1 MNILDKKHIIN
12 DKCTEH
18 CTTHKK
24 GCTGCPLMEYFTT
37 HGYRNC
43 VEVPLDVQ
51 YELMTKGGN

>member
-1 MNILDKKHIIN
+1 MDIVDKKFIIN
-12 DKCTEH
+12 NECTEH
-18 CTTHKK
+18 FISHNASCS
-24 GCTGCPLMEYFTT
+24 GCPLMEYFTT

>member
-12 DKCTEH
+12 DKCTA
-18 CTTHKK
+18 THKK
-24 GCTGCPLMEYFTT
+24 GCSDCPLFKYFTT